1 MNKII
6 LAAAIATLSS
16 VAAFADAG
24 SAGVDR
30 NPERQIMND
39 ARLGP
44 AAREFTMRD
53 RPATP
58 APRAVSETP
67 TGSLT
72 YFTAF

>member
-6 LAAAIATLSS
+6 LAAAFATLSS

-30 NPERQIMND
+30 NPERQVMND

-58 APRAVSETP
+58 APRATATTTS
-67 TGSLT
+67 GSLS